1 MKHDENSV
9 RFSGQVVAYE
19 WDELS
24 ATRVMIIDDNEREYR
39 VDHNA
44 VGSRLGEYEDSWVEV
59 EGTVRR
65 KDGER
70 YITVKSFRLEDEF
83 EDVLDDDDY

>member
-1 MKHDENSV
+1 MKHDENNV
-9 RFSGQVVAYE
+9 RISGQVVAYE

-39 VDHNA
+39 VDQNGP
-44 VGSRLGEYEDSWVEV
+44 GSRLADYEDSWVEV

-70 YITVKSFRLEDEF
+70 YITIKNFRVEDEF
-83 EDVLDDDDY
+83 EGVLDDDDY